1 MFKLL
6 VFKVLLKVKI
16 FLLSNVLVLFLII
29 LGVIMLFKFESFF
42 NLLFSINELLL
53 ILFINNL
60 IVLLLI
66 WMLYLLVK
74 DLVSEN
80 KLDLDIFLVLIIF
93 ILCLLFLKINLV

>member
-1 MFKLL
+1 MYKLL
-6 VFKVLLKVKI
+6 VFKALLKVKI
-16 FLLSNVLVLFLII
+16 FLLSSVLVLFLII
-29 LGVIMLFKFESFF
+29 SGVIMLFKFESFF

-80 KLDLDIFLVLIIF
+80 KLDLDIFLALIIF
-93 ILCLLFLKINLV
+93 ILCSLFLKINLV

>member
-1 MFKLL
+1 
-6 VFKVLLKVKI
+6 
-16 FLLSNVLVLFLII
+16 
-29 LGVIMLFKFESFF
+29 MLFKFESFF